1 MSNIL
6 GFVSFGV
13 SILATIFQIIGLAAP
28 YWYYKSTVTVKIH
41 FGLWRTCIDSLC
53 ASTADVIKKG
63 RVKNIQLVL
72 NLKKLH

>member
-28 YWYYKSTVTVKIH
+28 YWYYKSTTISTVTVKLH
-41 FGLWRTCIDSLC
+41 FGLWRSCIDSIC
-53 ASTADVIKKG
+53 ASITDSIPKG
-63 RVKNIQLVL
+63 KMKNVPLVF
-72 NLKKLH
+72 